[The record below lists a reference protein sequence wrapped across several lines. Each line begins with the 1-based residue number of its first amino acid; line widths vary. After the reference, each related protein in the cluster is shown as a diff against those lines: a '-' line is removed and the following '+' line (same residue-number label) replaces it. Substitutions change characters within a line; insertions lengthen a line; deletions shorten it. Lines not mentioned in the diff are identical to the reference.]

1 MGFYLKEA
9 MFYEKLNEHKVKCNL
24 CPHRCVISNF
34 KKGICAVRENR
45 NGILYSL
52 VYGKLIAKAVD
63 PIEKKPLFHFYPGT
77 TAYSIAT
84 VGCNFRCL
92 NCQNY
97 EISQLPKEQK
107 IILGEDATPEE
118 IVFEAKRFKCKSIAY
133 TYTEP
138 TIFFEF
144 AYETAKLA
152 SKNGIK
158 NVFVTN
164 GYITEEA
171 LREIKPYLDAANID
185 LKSFKEEFYLKN
197 CGAHLNPVLDAIK
210 LYKQFGIWIELT
222 TLIIPGMNDSE
233 EELHKIAEFIR
244 DEVGP
249 ETPWHVTQFYPMYK
263 LSHLNRTP
271 VATLR
276 KAREIGLKTGLKYIY
291 IGNVPGEPGENTY
304 CPSCGK
310 LLIQRYGYEIL
321 EYNLKGNKC
330 SFCGAEINGIW
341 S

>member
-1 MGFYLKEA
+1 LKEA
-9 MFYEKLNEHKVKCNL
+9 MFYEKLNNDKVKCTL
-24 CPHRCVISNF
+24 CPHKCVIPNF
-34 KKGICAVRENR
+34 KKGICGVRENR
-45 NGILYSL
+45 NGVLYSL

-77 TAYSIAT
+77 EAYSIAT

-107 IILGEDATPEE
+107 IILGEDATPEK
-118 IVFEAKRFKCKSIAY
+118 VVSEAKRFKCKSIAY

-138 TIFFEF
+138 TVFFEF

-152 SKNGIK
+152 SENGIK

-171 LREIKPYLDAANID
+171 LKKIKPYLDAANID
-185 LKSFKEEFYLKN
+185 LKSFREEFYLKN

-210 LYKQFGIWIELT
+210 LYKKLGVWIEVT

-233 EELHKIAEFIR
+233 EELRKIAEFIKN
-244 DEVGP
+244 EVDS

-263 LSHLNRTP
+263 LTHLNRTP
-271 VATLR
+271 ITTLK
-276 KAREIGLKTGLKYIY
+276 KAREIGLETGLKYVY
-291 IGNVPGEPGENTY
+291 IGNVPGDPGENTY
-304 CPSCGK
+304 CPSCGS
-310 LLIQRYGYEIL
+310 LLIQRFGYEIL
-321 EYNLKGNKC
+321 DYKIKDSEC
-330 SFCGAEINGIW
+330 VFCKAKINGVF